1 MTWTGFA
8 TLHATINRKQELHD
22 TTTEISL
29 HVEQLQSH
37 EHFITNFKDFIFKI
51 VVGDS
56 IVGTATRYE
65 LDGLGIEPRRGFQH
79 PSSTTL
85 RPT

>member
-1 MTWTGFA
+1 MYNSEERWQAVRCIVTWTGCA
-8 TLHATINRKQELHD
+8 TLHVIIKTKQELHD

-37 EHFITNFKDFIFKI
+37 EHFITHFKDFIFKI

-56 IVGTATRYE
+56 IVGIATRYE
-65 LDGLGIEPRRGFQH
+65 LDGLGIEPR
-79 PSSTTL
+79 
-85 RPT
+85 